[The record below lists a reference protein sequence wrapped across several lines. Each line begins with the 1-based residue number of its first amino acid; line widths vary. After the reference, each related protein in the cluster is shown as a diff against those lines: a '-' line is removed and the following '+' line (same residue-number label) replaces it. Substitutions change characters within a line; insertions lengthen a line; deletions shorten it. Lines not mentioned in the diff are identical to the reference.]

1 MAEVERRTVTVDEVL
16 TALEAARDR
25 VMADEVKSLS
35 KLGIP
40 KTMAVQIVASRF
52 RQRTGHEDEPDPFEG
67 TGATW
72 PEIG

>member
-1 MAEVERRTVTVDEVL
+1 MADSLRRTTTVDEVL
-16 TALEAARDR
+16 TALEAARDH
-25 VMADEVKSLS
+25 VMAEEVKSLS

-67 TGATW
+67 NGASW